1 MTAESKPSRTS
12 DVGQKLTWLAPR
24 LAIVALSLVSAYEVY
39 RFLLW
44 FLPEWLAMIGASA
57 FELVYIALVVIPYGD
72 DKQKGRG
79 TNLSRV
85 AVAVSVVYTFIAGYS
100 HLDPEWMRWVATGRD
115 WLAITFKLIIT
126 ALHAVPLATMAY
138 SVSGLVLHETAPTKG
153 ITPLDEKNAVA
164 GLTERLE
171 AIEDY
176 LRNLPVPKQDNSLM
190 EALMEQVAEL
200 GRRLEDTRP
209 VMPLLPARSIGELV
223 EMWQGEGW
231 EKGQM
236 IETLE
241 QMGFGWAEINKTFGM
256 SNRWAQTTLARWKSK
271 VDAEV

>member
-1 MTAESKPSRTS
+1 MTTESKPSRTS

-44 FLPEWLAMIGASA
+44 FLPWWLAMIGASA

-153 ITPLDEKNAVA
+153 ITPMAQENAVSD
-164 GLTERLE
+164 LLLRLE
-171 AIEDY
+171 AIEEY
-176 LRNLPVPKQDNSLM
+176 LRNLPAPQQDNTLLNQLM
-190 EALMEQVAEL
+190 VQVAEL
-200 GRRLEDTRP
+200 GKRLEDTRP
-209 VMPLLPARSIGELV
+209 VMPLLPAKSIGNWIDEWRSEGMENG
-223 EMWQGEGW
+223 EMIG
-231 EKGQM
+231 K
-236 IETLE
+236 LE
-241 QMGFGWAEINKTFGM
+241 QMGYGWVEINRAFGM

>member
-1 MTAESKPSRTS
+1 MTTESKPSRTS

-100 HLDPEWMRWVATGRD
+100 HLDPEWMQWVMGATD
-115 WLAITFKLIIT
+115 DMAIWFKLGI
-126 ALHAVPLATMAY
+126 ALLHAVPLATMAY
-138 SVSGLVLHETAPTKG
+138 AVSGLVLHGNNDSKG
-153 ITPLDEKNAVA
+153 ITLADEKNAVDR
-164 GLTERLE
+164 LTERLD
-171 AIEDY
+171 AIEEY

-209 VMPLLPARSIGELV
+209 VMPLLPAKSIGEWV
-223 EMWQGEGW
+223 EEWRGDGW
-231 EKGQM
+231 ENGEM
-236 IETLE
+236 ILE
-241 QMGFGWAEINKTFGM
+241 LEKLGYGWGEINKAFGM
-256 SNRWAQTTLARWKSK
+256 GNRWAQVTLKRWREKA
-271 VDAEV
+271 DL